1 LTAQEAEVELE
12 EEVAEEEKGE
22 EAAQA
27 VVEEEKAK
35 EAVVEVAEEKEKPK
49 QEKVTLKKKEEEEDI
64 VEERIYTV
72 PLSKA
77 WISPRTRRSPRV
89 IRILKGF
96 VVKHMKVDEDSVK
109 ITNEVNEKIWGRG
122 IQKPPRKIK
131 VRLTKDSEDV
141 VTVRL
146 PEGD

>member
-1 LTAQEAEVELE
+1 MTAQEAEVELE
-12 EEVAEEEKGE
+12 EE
-22 EAAQA
+22 AA
-27 VVEEEKAK
+27 VEEEKAE
-35 EAVVEVAEEKEKPK
+35 EAVEEVTEEKKKVK

-64 VEERIYTV
+64 VEERVYTV

-77 WISPRTRRSPRV
+77 WISPRTRHSPRAV
-89 IRILKGF
+89 RILRGF
-96 VVKHMKVDEDSVK
+96 VVRHMKVDEDSVK

-131 VRLTKDSEDV
+131 VRVTKDSEDV

>member
-1 LTAQEAEVELE
+1 MTAQEAEVELE
-12 EEVAEEEKGE
+12 EEAAEEEKS
-22 EAAQA
+22 EAAA
-27 VVEEEKAK
+27 EEEKAK
-35 EAVVEVAEEKEKPK
+35 EAVEEVAEEKEEHK

-64 VEERIYTV
+64 VEERVYTV

-77 WISPRTRRSPRV
+77 WISPRTRHSPRAV
-89 IRILKGF
+89 RILKGF

-131 VRLTKDSEDV
+131 VRVTKDSEDV

>member
-1 LTAQEAEVELE
+1 MTAQEAEVELE

-27 VVEEEKAK
+27 VIEEEKAK

>member
-27 VVEEEKAK
+27 VIEEEKAK

>member
-1 LTAQEAEVELE
+1 MTAQEAEVELE
-12 EEVAEEEKGE
+12 EEAAEEEKS
-22 EAAQA
+22 EAA
-27 VVEEEKAK
+27 VEEEKAE
-35 EAVVEVAEEKEKPK
+35 EAVEEVAVEKEKAK

-64 VEERIYTV
+64 VEERVYTV

-77 WISPRTRRSPRV
+77 WISPRTRHSPRAV
-89 IRILKGF
+89 RILRGF

-131 VRLTKDSEDV
+131 VRVTKDSEDV

>member
-1 LTAQEAEVELE
+1 MSLTAQEAELKKETVDE
-12 EEVAEEEKGE
+12 EKSEATAEEEKAEKAIE
-22 EAAQA
+22 EA
-27 VVEEEKAK
+27 
-35 EAVVEVAEEKEKPK
+35 AEEKEKPK

-64 VEERIYTV
+64 VEERVYTV

-77 WISPRTRRSPRV
+77 WISPRTRHSPRAV
-89 IRILKGF
+89 RILKGF
-96 VVKHMKVDEDSVK
+96 VVKHMKVDEDNVK

-131 VRLTKDSEDV
+131 VRVTKDSEDI
-141 VTVRL
+141 VTIRL

>member
-1 LTAQEAEVELE
+1 MTAQEAELKKETVDE
-12 EEVAEEEKGE
+12 EKSEATAEEEKAEKAIE
-22 EAAQA
+22 EA
-27 VVEEEKAK
+27 
-35 EAVVEVAEEKEKPK
+35 AEEKEKPK

-64 VEERIYTV
+64 VEERVYTV

-77 WISPRTRRSPRV
+77 WISPRTRHSPRAV
-89 IRILKGF
+89 RILKGF
-96 VVKHMKVDEDSVK
+96 VVKHMKVDEDNVK

-122 IQKPPRKIK
+122 IQKPPRKIR
-131 VRLTKDSEDV
+131 VRVTKDSEDV